1 MDKPK
6 PSKPCSDSVLL
17 HSTIQRVK
25 ANMDA
30 NDIEYFEQMLEHGS
44 TYRISD
50 FNYLET
56 SRWQQ
61 TIEKETKGFPEHYF
75 SFVSYNQ
82 LEYMVVPPDQRNK
95 RKVSKDMN
103 VQLQLSATSDL
114 GIGSVK
120 NGGGS
125 LCNRS
130 ICVGGFEVVQ
140 TAVSIN
146 TKKKLAPNSKF
157 LDPGGGIGT
166 KKKSNVTGM
175 SGSSCIGQVADV
187 NVFSSDTPKAT
198 IDLGN
203 DSNPIEVGHE
213 SAMKLPLVLVHEVSD
228 KVENSLCGYFIGK
241 RLAFPVMEWDGLW
254 MIRGV
259 PIFHNKWSPSM
270 SLLKEELS
278 HVPIWVKFHDVLLVV
293 YTSDRLSFIAT
304 KIGTPMMLDS
314 YTNSMCLESWG
325 GRSYPR
331 ILIEI
336 DACNGF
342 SDNLIMVFL
351 ELEGPGYTKETIQA
365 NPKKASSVR
374 KSSNKTDIMNATTS
388 GNGIFS
394 LSNSFEALNDD
405 DSVTM
410 EVKSGN
416 KSSTSGVQED
426 GNSSTHLVEKIHRFE
441 QQLLDGKCV
450 LVDEDGKH
458 MEKVDYSGDHGSEDE
473 VEPDDNEMAS
483 FLASKPSGVGYGTKS
498 LLK

>member
-1 MDKPK
+1 
-6 PSKPCSDSVLL
+6 
-17 HSTIQRVK
+17 
-25 ANMDA
+25 
-30 NDIEYFEQMLEHGS
+30 
-44 TYRISD
+44 
-50 FNYLET
+50 
-56 SRWQQ
+56 
-61 TIEKETKGFPEHYF
+61 
-75 SFVSYNQ
+75 
-82 LEYMVVPPDQRNK
+82 
-95 RKVSKDMN
+95 
-103 VQLQLSATSDL
+103 
-114 GIGSVK
+114 
-120 NGGGS
+120 
-125 LCNRS
+125 
-130 ICVGGFEVVQ
+130 
-140 TAVSIN
+140 
-146 TKKKLAPNSKF
+146 
-157 LDPGGGIGT
+157 
-166 KKKSNVTGM
+166 
-175 SGSSCIGQVADV
+175 
-187 NVFSSDTPKAT
+187 DTPKAT

-213 SAMKLPLVLVHEVSD
+213 SAMKVTPTSYAD
-228 KVENSLCGYFIGK
+228 KLSLMSLIK
-241 RLAFPVMEWDGLW
+241 DNLRKLDAS
-254 MIRGV
+254 V
-259 PIFHNKWSPSM
+259 PNDVNYDVY
-270 SLLKEELS
+270 LLKEELS

-293 YTSDRLSFIAT
+293 YTSDGLSFIAT

-325 GRSYPR
+325 RRSFPR

-342 SDNLIMVFL
+342 SDKLIMVFL
-351 ELEGPGYTKETIQA
+351 ELEGPEA
-365 NPKKASSVR
+365 NPKNASSAR
-374 KSSNKTDIMNATTS
+374 KSSNKTDITNSTTL

-405 DSVTM
+405 DSVIV